1 MSEDGSHPVDRR
13 FRRDLRAQRRSPLTI
28 RNYELSITQFC
39 DWLRASTGRADLA
52 DVTRENLKGW
62 VLDASGRWEASTTNT
77 KIAGV
82 RSFGRWLVEEEYLTT
97 NPASNLP
104 VPAVVEVPPEVLS
117 DEQLTTLL
125 ASCNGRSFLERRD
138 HALIRVLLDTGV
150 RVSELCQMTVS
161 GTDLDAEMTTVL
173 GKGGRPR
180 AVYFSARTIS
190 ALDRYLRA
198 RGGNPHSSSD
208 HLWLSQ
214 RGRLTPDGVRTRLEL
229 LGEAAGIPGLH
240 PHRFRHTWA
249 HDHMLHDMSTTDLK
263 RLAGWRSDA
272 MVSRYGAS
280 GADVRAAAA
289 ARRAARGD
297 RV

>member
-1 MSEDGSHPVDRR
+1 VDLAPLVAS

-39 DWLRASTGRADLA
+39 EWLEASLGRAQLA
-52 DVTRENLKGW
+52 DMTRENLKRW
-62 VLDASGRWEASTTNT
+62 VLDAAGRWEASTTNT

-82 RSFGRWLVEEEYLTT
+82 RSFGRWLVDEEYLTD

-104 VPAVVEVPPEVLS
+104 TPTVVEVPPEVLS
-117 DEQLTTLL
+117 DVQLKSIL
-125 ASCNGRSFLERRD
+125 AWCNGRSFLERRD

-161 GTDLDAEMTTVL
+161 GTDLGAEETTVL

-180 AVYFSARTIS
+180 AVYFSARTVS

-229 LGEAAGIPGLH
+229 IGGEVGIPGLH

-249 HDHMLHDMSTTDLK
+249 HDHMLNDMSTTDLK

-289 ARRAARGD
+289 ARKAARGD

>member
-1 MSEDGSHPVDRR
+1 MVSS
-13 FRRDLRAQRRSPLTI
+13 FRRDLRAQGRSPLTL
-28 RNYELSITQFC
+28 RNYELSISPFC
-39 DWLRASTGRADLA
+39 EWLQASVGRAQLA
-52 DVTRENLKGW
+52 DMIRENLKRW
-62 VLDASGRWEASTTNT
+62 ALDAAGRWEASTTLT

-82 RSFGRWLVEEEYLTT
+82 RSFGRWLVDEEYLTA

-104 VPAVVEVPPEVLS
+104 APAVVEVPPEVLS
-117 DEQLTTLL
+117 GDQLKSIL
-125 ASCNGRSFLERRD
+125 AWCNGRSFLDRRD

-180 AVYFSARTIS
+180 AIYFSARTVS

-229 LGEAAGIPGLH
+229 IGAEVGIPGLH

-249 HDHMLHDMSTTDLK
+249 HDHMLDDMSTTDLK
-263 RLAGWRSDA
+263 RLAS
-272 MVSRYGAS
+272 
-280 GADVRAAAA
+280 AAAA
-289 ARRAARGD
+289 GCSRRRTPS
-297 RV
+297 

>member
-1 MSEDGSHPVDRR
+1 MDLAPLISS

-28 RNYELSITQFC
+28 RNYELSISQFC
-39 DWLRASTGRADLA
+39 EWLEASVGRAQLA
-52 DVTRENLKGW
+52 DMTRENLKRW
-62 VLDASGRWEASTTNT
+62 VLDAAGRWEASTTLT
-77 KIAGV
+77 KIAGI
-82 RSFGRWLVEEEYLTT
+82 RSFGRWLVDEEYLTT

-104 VPAVVEVPPEVLS
+104 APAVVEVPPEVLS
-117 DEQLTTLL
+117 DDQLKSIL
-125 ASCNGRSFLERRD
+125 AWCNGRTFLERRD

-180 AVYFSARTIS
+180 AIYFSARTVS
-190 ALDRYLRA
+190 ALDRYVRA

-229 LGEAAGIPGLH
+229 IGRDVGIPGLH

-249 HDHMLHDMSTTDLK
+249 HDHMLNDMSTTDLK

-289 ARRAARGD
+289 ARKAARGD

>member
-1 MSEDGSHPVDRR
+1 MDLTPLIAS

-62 VLDASGRWEASTTNT
+62 VLDAADRWEASTTNT

-82 RSFGRWLVEEEYLTT
+82 RSFGRWLVEEQYLTS

-117 DEQLTTLL
+117 DDQLKAIL
-125 ASCNGRSFLERRD
+125 AWCAGRSFLERRD
-138 HALIRVLLDTGV
+138 HALVRVLLDTGV

-161 GTDLDAEMTTVL
+161 GTDLDAEVTTVL
-173 GKGGRPR
+173 GKGSRPR
-180 AVYFSARTIS
+180 SVYFSSRTVS

-214 RGRLTPDGVRTRLEL
+214 RGRLTPDGVRSRLEL
-229 LGEAAGIPGLH
+229 IGREVGIPDLH

-249 HDHMLHDMSTTDLK
+249 HDHMLNDMSTTDLK
-263 RLAGWRSDA
+263 RLAGWKSDA

-289 ARRAARGD
+289 ARKAARGD